1 MLRIIIPTVCGYL
14 VQKIDP
20 EGKSCLGIQAGR
32 NRREASSI
40 VAGGFGGRGTICT
53 GDQLYVHRAK

>member
-1 MLRIIIPTVCGYL
+1 MLQIIIPTVCGYL

-40 VAGGFGGRGTICT
+40 VAGGFGGRGNY
-53 GDQLYVHRAK
+53 LYR